1 MVQAAIDLLTFAMLI
16 ALFQGTVPEFR
27 IAWFVAGAAG
37 LSCARQSGVSKPQAF
52 RPETGLGHYLRD
64 IVYGATDG
72 VVTTIAVVAGAVGAA
87 FDSRVAIVL
96 GLANLAADGI
106 SMGASNYLGLKSELE
121 QNGASIDL
129 EQPWRHALATTAAFV
144 VAGALPL
151 CGYALAS
158 VSSQRLGWALSIAA
172 LVLAGVGVARARFVR
187 KPVLRCALEVLALA
201 GGAAGVAYYLG
212 GLVEPLTR

>member
-1 MVQAAIDLLTFAMLI
+1 
-16 ALFQGTVPEFR
+16 
-27 IAWFVAGAAG
+27 
-37 LSCARQSGVSKPQAF
+37 VSEPLAV

-64 IVYGATDG
+64 VVYGATDG
-72 VVTTIAVVAGAVGAA
+72 VVTTTAVVAGAVGAA
-87 FDSRVAIVL
+87 FEPRVAIVL

-121 QNGASIDL
+121 QNGASIEL

-158 VSSQRLGWALSIAA
+158 ASSQRLGWALSIAVV
-172 LVLAGVGVARARFVR
+172 VLACVGAARARFVR
-187 KPVLRCALEVLALA
+187 KPVLRCALEVIAIA
-201 GGAAGVAYYLG
+201 GGAAGVAYLLG
-212 GLVEPLTR
+212 FLVEPFIR